1 MATFLEAQ
9 DAALHDDFD
18 ATKYRTWAKRF
29 LNEAVGLIYRN
40 TSLARGDVTVTLTYA
55 AGDNSE
61 ALSAEGVIV
70 DSVQHADNGE
80 ELGWLDRDEFEQL
93 ANELGSSRRGRP
105 VYYTVR
111 GSGTAT
117 TNSVNLDV
125 LPIPDQQYLL
135 DVVARFSPAQMS
147 ADADVVPL
155 PPDYQWFPVRYARKM
170 LFALEDDDQME
181 RFWNNLWGE
190 GFAAIRQDMQRR
202 VVRVRTTPSMWA
214 SMDTGPRFHHPQGLF

>member
-1 MATFLEAQ
+1 MATYLESQ

-40 TSLARGDVTVTLTYA
+40 TTLARGDVTVTLTFA

-61 ALSAEGVIV
+61 TISQEGFLPQ
-70 DSVQHADNGE
+70 SVQHADDGDP
-80 ELGWLDRDEFEQL
+80 LDWLDRDEFEQL
-93 ANELGSSRRGRP
+93 ANELGTRRGRP

-111 GSGTAT
+111 GTGTAT
-117 TNSVNLDV
+117 ANGTLDI
-125 LPIPDQQYLL
+125 LPIPDQQYLI
-135 DVVARFSPAQMS
+135 DVVARFAPVQMS
-147 ADADVVPL
+147 GDSDVVPL

-181 RFWNNLWGE
+181 RFWNNLWLE

-202 VVRVRTTPSMWA
+202 VIRPRTTPSMWA
-214 SMDTGPRFHHPQGLF
+214 TDSGPRFHHPQGLF